1 MHFYPIIDARK
12 IVAHSDIAPTRK
24 TDPGPSFDW
33 FKLYEYMDN
42 EQSAD
47 ISLVK

>member
-1 MHFYPIIDARK
+1 MYFYPIIDARK
-12 IVAHSDIAPTRK
+12 IVAHSDIAPNRK

-42 EQSAD
+42 EASTD
-47 ISLVK
+47 VSLVK